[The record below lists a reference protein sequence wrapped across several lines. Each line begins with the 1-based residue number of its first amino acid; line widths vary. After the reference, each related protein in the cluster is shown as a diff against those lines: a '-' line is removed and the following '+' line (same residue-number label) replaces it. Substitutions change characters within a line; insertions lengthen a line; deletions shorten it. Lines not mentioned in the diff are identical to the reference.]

1 MDKSKQKGAAQPDKV
16 ESPNEDPSPA
26 RVKDRQREHKP
37 RAEDDMPG
45 ADGPLSAGADEDT
58 YD

>member
-1 MDKSKQKGAAQPDKV
+1 MDKIKQKGPALREEA
-16 ESPNEDPSPA
+16 ESPDEDPSPA

-37 RAEDDMPG
+37 RPENDMPG
-45 ADGPLSAGADEDT
+45 AGGPLSAGADEDT